1 MNRYHPVVDFFQS
14 NLPVDVNVNEEL
26 EKLYEILG
34 VTVGLEK
41 TLIAKWLVQCVAM
54 VFNTNTTPWT
64 CHLMKNNEEIF
75 KGNPTSVIINLKY
88 RLNKG
93 I

>member
-1 MNRYHPVVDFFQS
+1 MIDDVILKNILNTMNNFGIPHQAQMFF
-14 NLPVDVNVNEEL
+14 NVIIVPNTDY
-26 EKLYEILG
+26 K
-34 VTVGLEK
+34 
-41 TLIAKWLVQCVAM
+41 M